1 MYTRIDKKDN
11 NLYNQFNINY
21 SKKITY
27 GLIILFLLI
36 AIIYIYMYILDYED
50 NIDILTQIK
59 YL

>member
-11 NLYNQFNINY
+11 NSYDHFNINY

-27 GLIILFLLI
+27 CLIILFLLI
-36 AIIYIYMYILDYED
+36 AIIYIYMYIWDYED
-50 NIDILTQIK
+50 NIDILSQIK